1 MVETSTNKIEAKST
15 VRNIKSTEILT
26 IDTIS
31 SQSTSE
37 APVTERTG
45 THYQTS
51 EVTTQPTTIE
61 NKLNN
66 TNEYETGITV
76 PETLNNETASSILQ
90 NETSTKSYEFT
101 SVSSDQVTKSL
112 ETPSTTPTI
121 KDNDNGTKTTDI
133 SLKRIT
139 TRSNGNS
146 ESESSTRKKQTMGTT
161 TLQPVA
167 KGSQVKP
174 LLTL

>member
-37 APVTERTG
+37 SLVTERTG

-61 NKLNN
+61 NKQNN
-66 TNEYETGITV
+66 TYEYETRSTV
-76 PETLNNETASSILQ
+76 AGPLNNETTSSILQ
-90 NETSTKSYEFT
+90 NETSSQSYQFT
-101 SVSSDQVTKSL
+101 NISADQVTNSS
-112 ETPSTTPTI
+112 EFPSTIPTI
-121 KDNDNGTKTTDI
+121 NGDDSGMNTTEDI
-133 SLKRIT
+133 SLQRIT
-139 TRSNGNS
+139 TISNGNS
-146 ESESSTRKKQTMGTT
+146 GSASLTITMETT
-161 TLQPVA
+161 TLQPVP
-167 KGSQVKP
+167 KVKS
-174 LLTL
+174 LYI